1 MEFQQMLA
9 QMKANRRL
17 RMRRKTWRNDAIG
30 IEGGVLTFYKKGE
43 PLMPYM
49 PTNEE
54 LMESDDWKV
63 VE

>member
-1 MEFQQMLA
+1 MLA

-30 IEGGVLTFYKKGE
+30 IEGGVLILYKKGE

-54 LMESDDWKV
+54 LMEADDWKV
-63 VE
+63 AE